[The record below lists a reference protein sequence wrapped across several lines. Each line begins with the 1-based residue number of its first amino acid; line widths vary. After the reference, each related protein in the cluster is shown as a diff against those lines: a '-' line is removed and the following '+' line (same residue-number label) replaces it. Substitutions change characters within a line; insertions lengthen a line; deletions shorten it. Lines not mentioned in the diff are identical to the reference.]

1 MELRGSYLEVK
12 IHSPKN
18 PIGEFVARGCRI
30 WLTLISSNSDVIDF
44 VTSLLLHMAQP
55 MFSRRRPSWD
65 N

>member
-30 WLTLISSNSDVIDF
+30 WLTL
-44 VTSLLLHMAQP
+44 MAHQCIP
-55 MFSRRRPSWD
+55 LKTEMVKMACFINYLPFFQA
-65 N
+65 